1 MRTIQKR
8 LTDCLEEKSISQIY
22 TINTGKKI
30 VHFGLLSFTRRSTF
44 EFAAAIRTERG
55 VLGVY
60 IICVECVW
68 TKRSNRCVYLGYV
81 YYSFSH
87 VRRRGKTI
95 FIDFCAG
102 APFHQKP
109 FAKNIPNKLDAYYSA
124 HAIVPLTLWAVLE
137 QKITSFQVWTLKD
150 RWTPVCQFYAIGQMK
165 QEK

>member
-1 MRTIQKR
+1 MNLLLPYEPSAVCLACILYVLSVSERSDRT
-8 LTDCLEEKSISQIY
+8 D
-22 TINTGKKI
+22 
-30 VHFGLLSFTRRSTF
+30 
-44 EFAAAIRTERG
+44 
-55 VLGVY
+55 
-60 IICVECVW
+60 
-68 TKRSNRCVYLGYV
+68 VYLGYV

-137 QKITSFQVWTLKD
+137 QKITSFQV
-150 RWTPVCQFYAIGQMK
+150 
-165 QEK
+165 